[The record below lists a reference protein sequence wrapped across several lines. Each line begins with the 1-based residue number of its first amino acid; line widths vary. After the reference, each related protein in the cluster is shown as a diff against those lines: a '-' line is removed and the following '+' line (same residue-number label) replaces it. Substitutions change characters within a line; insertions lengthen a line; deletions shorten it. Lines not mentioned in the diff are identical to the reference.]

1 MKHSCIAGTTIFP
14 QRSYTTRMALESSR
28 LAELKYAFS
37 AAWDVRRKKL
47 RAFDWPIWTK
57 IFLARDG
64 TFFSFLFCR
73 TFPKL
78 CSFNMHLQYL
88 CVIYCNRAYQKG
100 KNLSA
105 SASLIHGTPEHARTT
120 LEPTAY
126 RSIAENRRS
135 TKNLSERR
143 GRKTCSQTGWLL
155 IFFSLRKGWR
165 LLFFLF
171 FFPYLCCSPVPS

>member
-14 QRSYTTRMALESSR
+14 QRSYTTHMALESSR

-73 TFPKL
+73 TFRQL
-78 CSFNMHLQYL
+78 RTFNTHLQNL
-88 CVIYCNRAYQKG
+88 CVVILQLCVSARQKSECCGLLDPRNTWTCTNDAWAYCIQIDRRK
-100 KNLSA
+100 ST
-105 SASLIHGTPEHARTT
+105 IHERSVRTERQEGLLTDRLTIVFFRLEKDGT
-120 LEPTAY
+120 
-126 RSIAENRRS
+126 
-135 TKNLSERR
+135 
-143 GRKTCSQTGWLL
+143 
-155 IFFSLRKGWR
+155 FFS
-165 LLFFLF
+165 FCF